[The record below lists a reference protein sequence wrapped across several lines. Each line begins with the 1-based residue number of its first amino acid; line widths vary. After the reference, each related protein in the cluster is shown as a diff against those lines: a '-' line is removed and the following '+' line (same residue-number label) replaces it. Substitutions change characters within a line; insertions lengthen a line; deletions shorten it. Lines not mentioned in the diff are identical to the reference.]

1 MLRDC
6 ANAPPAD
13 HVSGLPQDFYYQKA
27 VDNLKASGIWQ
38 NNSSVKDW
46 LEKKWLCIPKV
57 SPVHTPTYNNPTFPM
72 GMRIEPYPLPSFAQ
86 TLKETLK

>member
-13 HVSGLPQDFYYQKA
+13 HASGLPQDFYYQKA

-46 LEKKWLCIPKV
+46 LETKWLCIPKV
-57 SPVHTPTYNNPTFPM
+57 SPVHTPIYSYGYATELYL
-72 GMRIEPYPLPSFAQ
+72 LPSFAQ
-86 TLKETLK
+86 TVTQDCTPVSN